1 MRTVASIFAALI
13 VLLASPKE
21 ASAEDEWFGADKVLH
36 FGVSA
41 ALSGGGY
48 ALASLAFDRKW
59 ERATTGA
66 VFSLTLGA
74 AKEFYDLAGH
84 GDASWKDF
92 TWDVAGTALGTG
104 IALLIDAAVSGG
116 NRVEPA
122 NRPVGLAVQF

>member
-1 MRTVASIFAALI
+1 MRRFASSCAAAVA
-13 VLLASPKE
+13 LLAWPR
-21 ASAEDEWFGADKVLH
+21 AAHAEDEWFGTDKALH

-48 ALASLAFDRKW
+48 GVASLAFDEKW
-59 ERATTGA
+59 ARATTGA

-92 TWDVAGTALGTG
+92 TWDIAGTAVGTG
-104 IALLIDAAVSGG
+104 IALLIDVAVSGSH
-116 NRVEPA
+116 RDQPA
-122 NRPVGLAVQF
+122 DRPVGLAVRF